1 MFVPSSLDVILKKE
15 SVPVGEFGYFLLAKP
30 GGVLCSV
37 VTSGLDC
44 SYNHNTT
51 SRHGDCAHVY

>member
-1 MFVPSSLDVILKKE
+1 M
-15 SVPVGEFGYFLLAKP
+15 GEFGYFLLATP

-37 VTSGLDC
+37 VTPGLDC

>member
-1 MFVPSSLDVILKKE
+1 MFVPSSLDVVLKKE
-15 SVPVGEFGYFLLAKP
+15 SVPVGEFGYFLLATP

-37 VTSGLDC
+37 VTPVLDC